1 MDDAVTTGD
10 NVVDILECPVI
21 RPLLIPHLGSQLQAH
36 WILEVGDQCIQ
47 VLLHSQELPPHALVG
62 VVIILNQKTADIEP
76 GQQQI
81 AHRHAGAVGGLG
93 VAVGECALHDGS
105 KVFLHL
111 RTDNIERVVHQCIA
125 LRLLRG
131 YLSELGEIL
140 VKFPVEVIDGQQE
153 TGIRRQLPCLC
164 DHADRRPGP
173 LLDTLN
179 IVPACID
186 DEVLGKNPCH
196 QHVGLNATVGIGL
209 TRERAI
215 VLEVPIGCSKAEET
229 HRRDDDQEREYHA
242 ESGQH
247 FCGYAGCPE

>member
-10 NVVDILECPVI
+10 NVVDILECSGI
-21 RPLLIPHLGSQLQAH
+21 RFLLIPHPGRQLQPYR
-36 WILEVGDQCIQ
+36 ILEVGDQCIQ
-47 VLLHSQELPPHALVG
+47 VLLHSQELPPHALEG
-62 VVIILNQKTADIEP
+62 GIIILNQKATDIEP

-111 RTDNIERVVHQCIA
+111 RTDHIERIVYQCIA
-125 LRLLRG
+125 LRLLLG
-131 YLSELGEIL
+131 HLSKLGEIL
-140 VKFPVEVIDGQQE
+140 VKLPVETIDGQHE
-153 TGIRRQLPCLC
+153 TGVLRQLPRLC
-164 DHADRRPGP
+164 DHVDRHPGP

-196 QHVGLNATVGIGL
+196 QHVGLNAAVGIGL

-215 VLEVPIGCSKAEET
+215 VLEVPIGCRKVEET

-247 FCGYAGCPE
+247 FCGYAGCTE